1 VHSGSVAES
10 QHWIACVTE
19 LTGAVFISYAS
30 EDAEVAQRICEAL
43 KSATIEVWFDQS
55 ELRGGDAWDQQIRKQ
70 IQECALFI
78 PIISAHSQARLE
90 GYFRREW
97 RLAAERT
104 HDMAVEKAFLLPL
117 VVDDTPERYASVPQ
131 GFRDVQWT
139 RLPPGAV
146 PSSFVERVSRLL
158 SKDRALS
165 ASGAASA
172 NHSNRVNSDQSRR
185 KSSRLQLFALV
196 AVLVV
201 VAAVIAVGYVAG
213 DRFWPS
219 KRGAVGAG
227 VVPAPNPVPVAASSD
242 IPDKSI
248 AVLAFVDMSEKHDS
262 EYFSDGLSEELID
275 RLAQS
280 PDLRVVA
287 RTSSFYFKGKQATIA
302 DIAKTLG
309 VANVLEGSVRRS
321 GRALRVAAQLIRAA
335 DGAHIWSQSYDRNLA
350 DIFQVQEDLAD
361 RVAQALNATLHGGA
375 PQPYG
380 QGPSKEA
387 YNLVLQGNYFRNRR
401 DSGDGKKAQ
410 QAYADATKADPSYAL
425 AWAKLADT
433 EDTDTN
439 QGLALA
445 IQDLQR
451 SLSLDPNLAFA
462 HYELGRTLMYY
473 QWNWSEAKSELER
486 AIELDPNNLSAR
498 VELAYLTQG
507 IFGQFETKLR
517 YLRQI
522 VANDPLDA
530 RSLFHLAYSL
540 MLADQ
545 FDEAVSAS
553 RRALQ
558 LNDKSPFAHVLYGQA
573 LLLAGRPQE
582 ALAAMQDEVDADLK
596 LWGLTLAYWGNGRK
610 AESNATLAEIE
621 KRWGDD
627 EPVMI
632 ARLYAYRGE
641 SGAAFDQLERAY
653 DKKQDPLELT
663 LMPVDP
669 LLRSLHTDPRFAAL
683 LAKLKLNE
691 WKKAVF
697 PGG

>member
-1 VHSGSVAES
+1 VASDSVAES

-30 EDAEVAQRICEAL
+30 EDAEVAQRICDAL
-43 KSATIEVWFDQS
+43 KSAGIEVWFDQS
-55 ELRGGDAWDQQIRKQ
+55 ELRGGDAWDNQIRKQ

-104 HDMAVEKAFLLPL
+104 HDMAVEKAFLVPV

-139 RLPPGAV
+139 RLPAGV
-146 PSSFVERVSRLL
+146 IPSSFVERVSRLL
-158 SKDRALS
+158 SKDRAVS

-172 NHSNRVNSDQSRR
+172 NHANRVNSDESTRKLPRR
-185 KSSRLQLFALV
+185 RLFALV

-201 VAAVIAVGYVAG
+201 VAAVIAVAYVAG

-219 KRGAVGAG
+219 KRGVVGAG
-227 VVPAPNPVPVAASSD
+227 VPRASSPAPVAASSD

-309 VANVLEGSVRRS
+309 VANVLEGSVRKS
-321 GRALRVAAQLIRAA
+321 GKALRVAAQLIRAA
-335 DGAHIWSQSYDRNLA
+335 DGVQIWSQSYDRNLA

-361 RVAQALNATLHGGA
+361 RVAQALNATLHGAA
-375 PQPYG
+375 PQSDA

-387 YNLVLQGNYFRNRR
+387 YNLVLQGNYFRNRLN
-401 DSGDGKKAQ
+401 SGDEKKAR
-410 QAYADATKADPSYAL
+410 QAYTDATKADPNYAL
-425 AWAKLADT
+425 AWAKLAET

-439 QGLALA
+439 EGVALA
-445 IQDLQR
+445 IQDLRR

-462 HYELGRTLMYY
+462 HYELGRSLMYFE
-473 QWNWSEAKSELER
+473 WNWAEAKSELER

-507 IFGQFETKLR
+507 IFGKFDTKLR

-522 VANDPLDA
+522 VANDPLDS
-530 RSLFHLAYSL
+530 RSLIHLANSL
-540 MLADQ
+540 LLADQ
-545 FDEAVSAS
+545 FDEAVNAS
-553 RRALQ
+553 QRALQ
-558 LNDKSPFAHVLYGQA
+558 LNDKGPYSHVLYGEA
-573 LLLAGRPQE
+573 LLLAGRSQE
-582 ALAAMQDEVDADLK
+582 ALAAMQGEVNEYLK

-610 AESNATLAEIE
+610 AESNAELAETI
-621 KRWGDD
+621 KRWGDGD
-627 EPVMI
+627 PVWI
-632 ARLYAYRGE
+632 AQLYAYRGDRD
-641 SGAAFDQLERAY
+641 AAFDRLQRAY
-653 DKKQDPLELT
+653 KEKHDAQGLA

-669 LLRSLHTDPRFAAL
+669 LMRSLRTDPRFAEL
-683 LAKLKLNE
+683 LAKMKLNE
-691 WKKAVF
+691 WKKTVF
-697 PGG
+697 PGS

>member
-1 VHSGSVAES
+1 
-10 QHWIACVTE
+10 VTE

-30 EDAEVAQRICEAL
+30 EDAEVAQRICDAL
-43 KSATIEVWFDQS
+43 KSAGIEVWFDQS
-55 ELRGGDAWDQQIRKQ
+55 ELRGGDAWDNQIRKQ

-104 HDMAVEKAFLLPL
+104 HDMAVEKAFLVP
-117 VVDDTPERYASVPQ
+117 VVIDDTPERYASVPQ

-139 RLPPGAV
+139 RLPSGV
-146 PSSFVERVSRLL
+146 IPSSFVERVSRLL
-158 SKDRALS
+158 SKDRALA

-172 NHSNRVNSDQSRR
+172 NHANRVNFDQSTRKLPRR
-185 KSSRLQLFALV
+185 RSFALV

-213 DRFWPS
+213 GRFWTS
-219 KRGAVGAG
+219 KRGVVGAG
-227 VVPAPNPVPVAASSD
+227 VPRASGPAPVASSD

-248 AVLAFVDMSEKHDS
+248 AVLAFVDMSAKHDS

-309 VANVLEGSVRRS
+309 VANVLEGSVRKS
-321 GRALRVAAQLIRAA
+321 GKALRVAAQLIRAA
-335 DGAHIWSQSYDRNLA
+335 DGVHIWSQSYDRNLA

-375 PQPYG
+375 PQPDS

-387 YNLVLQGNYFRNRR
+387 YNLVLEGNYFFNRLN
-401 DSGDGKKAQ
+401 SGDSKKAQ
-410 QAYADATKADPSYAL
+410 QAYAEATKADPNYAL
-425 AWAKLADT
+425 AWAKLAET
-433 EDTDTN
+433 EDKDTN
-439 QGLALA
+439 EGLALA
-445 IQDLQR
+445 IQDLRR

-462 HYELGRTLMYY
+462 HYALGRTLMYY
-473 QWNWSEAKSELER
+473 EWNWPEAKTELER
-486 AIELDPNNLSAR
+486 SIELDPNNLSAR

-507 IFGQFETKLR
+507 IFGQFETKLS

-530 RSLFHLAYSL
+530 RSLIHLAYSL

-558 LNDKSPFAHVLYGQA
+558 LNDKSSYVHVLYGQA
-573 LLLAGRPQE
+573 LLLAGRTQE
-582 ALAAMQDEVDADLK
+582 ALAAMQDEVSEGLK
-596 LWGLTLAYWGNGRK
+596 LWGLTLVYWSNGRK

-621 KRWGDD
+621 KRWGAD
-627 EPVMI
+627 EPVML
-632 ARLYAYRGE
+632 ARLYAYRGDRD
-641 SGAAFDQLERAY
+641 AAFDRLERAY
-653 DKKQDPLELT
+653 EKKQDPLELS
-663 LMPVDP
+663 LVPVDP
-669 LLRSLHTDPRFAAL
+669 LMRSLRADPRFAAL
-683 LAKLKLNE
+683 LAKMKLNE
-691 WKKAVF
+691 WKKTVF

>member
-1 VHSGSVAES
+1 VASDSVAES

-30 EDAEVAQRICEAL
+30 EDAEVAQRICDAL
-43 KSATIEVWFDQS
+43 KSAGIEVWFDQS
-55 ELRGGDAWDQQIRKQ
+55 ELRGGDAWDNQIRKQ

-104 HDMAVEKAFLLPL
+104 HDMAVEKAFLVPV

-139 RLPPGAV
+139 RLPAGV
-146 PSSFVERVSRLL
+146 IPSSFVERVSRLL
-158 SKDRALS
+158 SKDRAVS

-172 NHSNRVNSDQSRR
+172 NHSNRVNSDESTRKLPRR
-185 KSSRLQLFALV
+185 RLFALV

-219 KRGAVGAG
+219 KRGVVGAG
-227 VVPAPNPVPVAASSD
+227 VPRASSPAPVAASSD

-309 VANVLEGSVRRS
+309 VANVLEGSVRKS
-321 GRALRVAAQLIRAA
+321 GKALRVAAQLIRAA
-335 DGAHIWSQSYDRNLA
+335 DGVQIWSQSYDRNLA

-361 RVAQALNATLHGGA
+361 RVAQALNATLHGAA
-375 PQPYG
+375 PQSDA

-387 YNLVLQGNYFRNRR
+387 YNLVLQGNYFRNRLN
-401 DSGDGKKAQ
+401 SGDEKKAR
-410 QAYADATKADPSYAL
+410 QAYTDATKADPNYAL
-425 AWAKLADT
+425 AWAKLAET

-439 QGLALA
+439 EGVALA
-445 IQDLQR
+445 IQDLRR

-462 HYELGRTLMYY
+462 HYELGRTLMYFE
-473 QWNWSEAKSELER
+473 WNWAEAKSELER

-507 IFGQFETKLR
+507 IFGKFDTKLR

-522 VANDPLDA
+522 VANDPLDS
-530 RSLFHLAYSL
+530 RSLIHLANSL
-540 MLADQ
+540 LLADQ
-545 FDEAVSAS
+545 FDEAVNAS
-553 RRALQ
+553 QRALQ
-558 LNDKSPFAHVLYGQA
+558 LNDKGPYSHVLYGEA
-573 LLLAGRPQE
+573 LLLAGRSQE
-582 ALAAMQDEVDADLK
+582 ALAAMQGEVNEYLK

-610 AESNATLAEIE
+610 AESNAELAETI
-621 KRWGDD
+621 KRWGDGD
-627 EPVMI
+627 PVWI
-632 ARLYAYRGE
+632 AQLYAYRGDRD
-641 SGAAFDQLERAY
+641 AAFDRLQRAY
-653 DKKQDPLELT
+653 KEKQGALGLT

-669 LLRSLHTDPRFAAL
+669 LMRSLRTDPRFAEL
-683 LAKLKLNE
+683 LAKMKLND